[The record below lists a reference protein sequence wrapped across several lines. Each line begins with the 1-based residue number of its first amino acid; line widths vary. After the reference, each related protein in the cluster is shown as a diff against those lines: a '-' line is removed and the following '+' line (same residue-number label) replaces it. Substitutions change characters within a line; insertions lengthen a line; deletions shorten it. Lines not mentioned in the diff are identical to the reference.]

1 MKKSE
6 ELLGLSIISIEDG
19 KEVGIVRDLI
29 VNPGDRAV
37 ECLVVDD
44 GSRYR
49 EVKILPFSMVEGVG
63 EYAVT
68 IQSADAISDMSE
80 HPEVQKLLEQ
90 NVHIKGT
97 KVATKRG
104 RLIGSVQE
112 YYVDEDSKGKIDACE
127 LVPAGAGDKN
137 TKIIKAEYVITFGK
151 DILVVDENVEEG
163 FKGGQ
168 AGMSTQT
175 APQAP
180 QASYDAPQMAPQV
193 PVQEETPA
201 APQATEQAPTEEKKP
216 DVSDAARLFEERQ
229 RQYLIGRKLS
239 KRIMMDNGEVLG
251 EEGDVVT
258 AELIDKAKAAGKYT
272 ELSMNTRS

>member
-1 MKKSE
+1 MKRSE

-29 VNPGDRAV
+29 VNPSERAV

-80 HPEVQKLLEQ
+80 HPEIQKLLEQ
-90 NVHIKGT
+90 NVHVKGT
-97 KVATKRG
+97 KVATKKG

-112 YYVDEDSKGKIDACE
+112 YYVDEDNKGKIDACE

-137 TKIIKAEYVITFGK
+137 TKIIKAEFVITFGK
-151 DILVVDENVEEG
+151 DILVVDENIEEG
-163 FKGGQ
+163 FVSGS
-168 AGMSTQT
+168 AGTSAPT
-175 APQAP
+175 AQ
-180 QASYDAPQMAPQV
+180 
-193 PVQEETPA
+193 PA
-201 APQATEQAPTEEKKP
+201 APPVTQEAAQETAEAAPQQAPAEEKKP

-239 KRIMMDNGEVLG
+239 KLIVMDNGEVLG